1 VAVTEAVAEW
11 RAVALRCRRR
21 RDELGVTQQECAD
34 AAGMPSRVSYAEVE
48 SGARKLYAHELPGLA
63 RVLRVS
69 PDWLLDMP
77 TDLPADLAAAVRELS
92 PNQLEMLTSYARFLL
107 HKARAEAHR

>member
-1 VAVTEAVAEW
+1 MTEAVEEW
-11 RAVALRCRRR
+11 RAIALRCRRR

-48 SGARKLYAHELPGLA
+48 GGARKLYAHELPGLA

-69 PDWLLDMP
+69 PDWLLDLP
-77 TDLPADLAAAVRELS
+77 TDLPADLAAAVRKLP
-92 PNQLEMLTSYARFLL
+92 PNQLEVLTSYARFLS
-107 HKARAEAHR
+107 HESRGEARR